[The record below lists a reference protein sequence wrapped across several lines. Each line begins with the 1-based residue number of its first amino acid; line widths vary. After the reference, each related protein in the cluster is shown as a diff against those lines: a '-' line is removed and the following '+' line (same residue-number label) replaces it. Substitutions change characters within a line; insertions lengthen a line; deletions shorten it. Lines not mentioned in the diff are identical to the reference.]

1 MATDEIVARK
11 HWFAYLKILLG
22 YGIWFL
28 ILVVALAAAIAGA
41 SRSNPSYESES
52 THALVAIVVLVV
64 MAISVILFLWSW
76 MDTKR
81 FTWTAEEERL
91 VLRSG
96 WMPWQRSEFGIA
108 YDTIFESYFEANIL
122 DHFIGSSDITIRRTE
137 GVTSKNVATNM
148 KNGEEVSGMINR
160 KIKETK
166 ALRYAAPQLLSQMI
180 SEAPHVGQGK
190 SLAEQLKELA
200 VLKADG
206 TITAEEFE
214 LMKRKIIQ
222 A

>member
-1 MATDEIVARK
+1 MATEEIVARK

-28 ILVVALAAAIAGA
+28 ILLAFLVGVT
-41 SRSNPSYESES
+41 SNVNVRQPDSGVY
-52 THALVAIVVLVV
+52 AIVAVVILAV
-64 MAISVILFLWSW
+64 MAISAFFFLWSW

-96 WMPWQRSEFGIA
+96 WMPWRRSEFGIA
-108 YDTIFESYFEANIL
+108 YDTIFESYFQFGMIDKL
-122 DHFIGSSDITIRRTE
+122 IGSRDITIRRTE
-137 GVTSKNVATNM
+137 GVTSNTVATNM
-148 KNGEEVSGMINR
+148 KSGEEISGAINR

-166 ALRYAAPQLLSQMI
+166 ALRYGAPQMVSQMI
-180 SEAPHVGQGK
+180 SEAPRVEAGK
-190 SLAEQLKELA
+190 TQAEQLREIA
-200 VLKADG
+200 ALKVDG
-206 TITAEEFE
+206 TITAEEFD

-222 A
+222 S